1 MPETDE
7 NDIIRPLVARL
18 EQQVLTPLKASLIGK
33 DEIIDVLAVGLI
45 SRENLFLHGPPG
57 TAKSAIIRE
66 LSRRIDGQMFDYL
79 LTRFTEPNELFG
91 PFDIRR
97 LREGELVTNTQG
109 MFPEA
114 TLVFLD
120 ELLNANSAILNSLLM
135 ALNERVFRRGAETRS
150 LPTLMVIG
158 ASNHLPEDEAL
169 RALFDR
175 FLLRV
180 PCVNVAD
187 EQLPL
192 VLDAGWKLATTEHI
206 DSDSR
211 FPIADVE
218 TLQRAIYSTD
228 TSPTSAVYLE
238 LIHRLRRAGFDVS
251 DRRAVKYQKL
261 VAASAIMCGRLQTI
275 PSDLWV
281 LRYTWDTVEQQEILK
296 SLVDEIIDQ
305 QEAPGDVTEHP
316 QSKSNQAVDAEVIAR
331 DLEAL
336 IDSLAAETE
345 SADRSKYRHSLTVL
359 AERAQWVTNDI
370 QRASLREQIEQAWA
384 RIGALA

>member
-1 MPETDE
+1 METSE
-7 NDIIRPLVARL
+7 EFMSLLSRL
-18 EQQVLTPLKASLIGK
+18 ERDVLTPLKASLVGK
-33 DEIIDVLAVGLI
+33 DEIIDVLAAGMI
-45 SRENLFLHGPPG
+45 SRENVFLHGPPG

-66 LSRRIDGQMFDYL
+66 LSRRVEGQMFDYL

-135 ALNERVFRRGAETRS
+135 ALNERVFRRGAETYP
-150 LPTLMVIG
+150 LPTLMVVG

-187 EQLPL
+187 EQLPF
-192 VLDAGWKLATTEHI
+192 VLDAGWKLAMTETT
-206 DSDSR
+206 DVDSR
-211 FPIADVE
+211 FPITDVQ
-218 TLQRAIYSTD
+218 TLQNAIYNTD
-228 TSPTSAVYLE
+228 LSPTSGIYLE
-238 LIHRLRRAGFDVS
+238 LIHRLRQAGFDVS

-261 VAASAIMCGRLQTI
+261 VAASAILCGRLYTI

-296 SLVDEIIDQ
+296 SLVDEMIEQ
-305 QEAPGDVTEHP
+305 QEIPPEVKQHP
-316 QSKSNQAVDAEVIAR
+316 QASINREVDAEVIAR
-331 DLEAL
+331 DLESL
-336 IDSLAAETE
+336 IKNMNDDTD
-345 SADRSKYRHSLTVL
+345 SADHHKHRNSLTVL

-370 QRASLREQIEQAWA
+370 QRVALREQIEQAWA
-384 RIGALA
+384 KIGSTP